1 MRKIA
6 KSWFRYLG
14 LILLVGLIWWLDPQ
28 VLWDRLTE
36 ANGTLLVAAILLIL
50 PSIGLKVVRWG
61 VLLRCN
67 GIAFPWLAAAL
78 AYCSSLY
85 LGLLTPGRAGEF
97 AKVIFV
103 SRQMKEPVSRV
114 IPSVLT
120 DRLFD
125 VYVLL
130 VLLLCGLVLVSS
142 PGSGQFLVGV
152 LAVLI
157 IVSLG
162 LWALLST
169 AVIEALARWAAR
181 LGPFIER
188 SASALRNLQ
197 GGLREVRGRVFVLC
211 LGLTLVAYAVF
222 FVQCDIVARALGL
235 NLPIGILVIA
245 VAAGSAAGFLPIS
258 VSNLGTRDAV
268 IVAYLGTQ
276 GVAADHALSFSL
288 LLFVVLNLPAAAL
301 GAATWWFAAR
311 QGLEPLVDQVSQHPD
326 GQ

>member
-1 MRKIA
+1 MRMIP
-6 KSWFRYLG
+6 KSWFRYIG
-14 LILLVGLIWWLDPQ
+14 LILLVGLIWWLDPHA
-28 VLWDRLTE
+28 LWDRLTE
-36 ANGTLLVAAILLIL
+36 ANGTLLLAAILLNL
-50 PSIGLKVVRWG
+50 PSIGLKVVRW
-61 VLLRCN
+61 VALLRCN

-78 AYCSSLY
+78 VYCSSWY

-97 AKVIFV
+97 AKVIPV
-103 SRQMKEPVSRV
+103 SRQTKEPVSRV

-130 VLLLCGLVLVSS
+130 VLILCGLLLVSS
-142 PGSGQFLVGV
+142 PRSGQLFAGA
-152 LAVLI
+152 LAMLI
-157 IVSLG
+157 LVSLG

-169 AVIEALARWAAR
+169 AVIEGLARWAAS
-181 LGPFIER
+181 LGRTIER
-188 SASALRNLQ
+188 SVSALRTLQ
-197 GGLREVRGRVFVLC
+197 SGLREIRGRTFGLC
-211 LGLTLVAYAVF
+211 LGLTIVAYAVF

-235 NLPIGILVIA
+235 NLPIGILVVA

-268 IVAYLGTQ
+268 IVAYLATQ
-276 GVAADHALSFSL
+276 GVTADLALSFSL
-288 LLFVVLNLPAAAL
+288 LLFVVLNLSASAL

-311 QGLEPLVDQVSQHPD
+311 QGLEPLVDQVGQQPD

>member
-142 PGSGQFLVGV
+142 PGSGQFFVGV

-169 AVIEALARWAAR
+169 ADLQSDQRKIEQDGRNQEGAVR
-181 LGPFIER
+181 LGEPIPQYIWIEPPNQ
-188 SASALRNLQ
+188 SNQ
-197 GGLREVRGRVFVLC
+197 QDK
-211 LGLTLVAYAVF
+211 TQVAE
-222 FVQCDIVARALGL
+222 
-235 NLPIGILVIA
+235 P
-245 VAAGSAAGFLPIS
+245 GF
-258 VSNLGTRDAV
+258 GD
-268 IVAYLGTQ
+268 
-276 GVAADHALSFSL
+276 LS
-288 LLFVVLNLPAAAL
+288 
-301 GAATWWFAAR
+301 
-311 QGLEPLVDQVSQHPD
+311 H
-326 GQ
+326 